1 MVDTVNVSRQMERNK
16 QLGNK
21 DFYLVQLP
29 TGEVEFCGS
38 LPLEKVAE
46 LIKEKV
52 VQEGT
57 YDTSR
62 WIPTSPLPS
71 LPAPMD
77 QVLKKPG
84 LVKSAAGDLMTWLL
98 SFQGKQKPGDEGFL
112 GWSFP
117 VNRALFVKNDKALS
131 AMKEPFFSLENI
143 VPWKRLAALKNGF
156 QAGDKTL
163 LLPSSG
169 VKAWLSFLRIFI
181 EVSFQIRSWTKIEF
195 SCCSGVQ

>member
-1 MVDTVNVSRQMERNK
+1 M
-16 QLGNK
+16 
-21 DFYLVQLP
+21 
-29 TGEVEFCGS
+29 
-38 LPLEKVAE
+38 
-46 LIKEKV
+46 
-52 VQEGT
+52 
-57 YDTSR
+57 
-62 WIPTSPLPS
+62 
-71 LPAPMD
+71 
-77 QVLKKPG
+77 KKPD

-98 SFQGKQKPGDEGFL
+98 SFQGKQRPGDEGFL

-117 VNRALFVKNDKALS
+117 VDRALFVKNDKALS
-131 AMKEPFFSLENI
+131 AMKGPFFSLENI

-156 QAGDKTL
+156 QAGDRTL